1 MLLISD
7 HASLLSVWL
16 SCLVCHTFSAAMSG
30 DSSVVMSLNLIW
42 LRQYSVS
49 STAYLLMTLHCCDDT
64 CDWWTLS
71 SCYSMSQSMAVH
83 TLIRFW
89 VSATAAGS
97 EEPRDILGIMAHIL
111 ETS

>member
-7 HASLLSVWL
+7 HASLLSVWW
-16 SCLVCHTFSAAMSG
+16 SCPVFTSSAAMSG
-30 DSSVVMSLNLIW
+30 DGSVVMSLNLIW
-42 LRQYSVS
+42 LCQYSVNF
-49 STAYLLMTLHCCDDT
+49 TAYLLMILLCWDDT

-71 SCYSMSQSMAVH
+71 GCYSMSQSMAVH

-97 EEPRDILGIMAHIL
+97 EQPRDILGIMAHIL